1 MKWQQSIPFTPG
13 HGSEVFAAIPETPA
27 IFALRSDDSNA
38 EPYINKAANLRRR
51 LERLLSPVSPDSK
64 RLNLRERTRTI
75 EYILTGSDFEN
86 RLLLYQALREHF
98 PRSYRKR
105 MKLIP
110 APLIKIGWENDYP
123 RAYFTRRL
131 GKAAISTKSPKDK
144 TQPSKTSVYYGPF
157 ASKSV
162 TNKFLNDAL
171 DLFKSRRC
179 TFNIHP
185 DPSFPGC
192 IYSEMKMCLAPC
204 FAGCTDVEYLAEVVR
219 VQDYLDTRA
228 GSLVTQLEAEREAA
242 SAELEFEKASAI
254 HGRIEK
260 VKEPWTGV
268 PEIVGRID
276 RLRAVI
282 VQRSALDDHVALFE
296 FRDGTLHGP
305 IQFSVAA
312 LQHANPNSGSSSL
325 FAHPHMAAPIPLE
338 SVTKAAAKSK
348 PQTLEARVA
357 EALATIETRKP
368 ERGEVADHLAL
379 LKRWFYRSS
388 KKGEIFITHSDEL
401 PLRRIVR
408 GISRVYRG
416 EKESGD
422 RVIGSP
428 GEVRP

>member
-1 MKWQQSIPFTPG
+1 MKWQHSIPFTPQV
-13 HGSEVFAAIPETPA
+13 SPATLIALPETPA
-27 IFALRSDDSNA
+27 VFLLRSDDPNA

-51 LERLLSPVSPDSK
+51 LERLLSPASTDSK
-64 RLNLRERTRTI
+64 RLNLRQRTRAI
-75 EYILTGSDFEN
+75 EYTLTGSDFEN
-86 RLLLYQALREHF
+86 RLLLYKTLREHF

-110 APLIKIGWENDYP
+110 APLVKIGWENEYP

-131 GKAAISTKSPKDK
+131 GKTALLAKAEKDVAAAKR
-144 TQPSKTSVYYGPF
+144 SVYYGPF
-157 ASKSV
+157 ASKAAA
-162 TNKFLNDAL
+162 NKFLNDAL

-185 DPSFPGC
+185 DPAFPGC

-204 FAGCTDVEYLAEVVR
+204 FAGCTDAEYLAEVER

-228 GSLVTQLEAEREAA
+228 VTVVTQLESEREAA

-254 HGRIEK
+254 HARIEK
-260 VKEPWTGV
+260 VKAPWIGV
-268 PEIVGRID
+268 AEIVGRIEQ
-276 RLRAVI
+276 LRAVI

-296 FRDGTLHGP
+296 FRDGLLNGP
-305 IQFSVAA
+305 VQFSVAA
-312 LQHANPNSGSSSL
+312 MQHANPNSGSSSL
-325 FAHPHMAAPIPLE
+325 FSHPRLALPVPLE
-338 SVTKAAAKSK
+338 PNSNLSAKSK
-348 PQTLEARVA
+348 PPTLEARVG
-357 EALATIETRKP
+357 EALATIEPRKP

-379 LKRWFYRSS
+379 LKRWYYRST

-408 GISRVYRG
+408 GISRVFRG

-422 RVIGSP
+422 RVIGAN
-428 GEVRP
+428 